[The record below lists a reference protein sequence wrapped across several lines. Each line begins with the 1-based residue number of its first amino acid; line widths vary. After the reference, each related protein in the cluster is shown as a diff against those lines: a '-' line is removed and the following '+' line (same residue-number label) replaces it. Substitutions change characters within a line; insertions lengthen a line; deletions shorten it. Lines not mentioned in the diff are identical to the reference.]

1 MNKTNGRSDQPI
13 STRSKN
19 EVAETLDTPKSVT
32 TRYGV
37 HSENND
43 TFGASSNDCKDSI
56 STVFWNKKPNIS
68 DNRESR
74 TRIRGE
80 VLKNDDKWN
89 AYLSETETFVH

>member
-19 EVAETLDTPKSVT
+19 EVAETLDTPKSAT

-43 TFGASSNDCKDSI
+43 TLVLMIVKTQYQLFFGIKNQI
-56 STVFWNKKPNIS
+56 FQTIGNHVQ
-68 DNRESR
+68 ES
-74 TRIRGE
+74 E
-80 VLKNDDKWN
+80 EKCLKTMTSGM
-89 AYLSETETFVH
+89 LI